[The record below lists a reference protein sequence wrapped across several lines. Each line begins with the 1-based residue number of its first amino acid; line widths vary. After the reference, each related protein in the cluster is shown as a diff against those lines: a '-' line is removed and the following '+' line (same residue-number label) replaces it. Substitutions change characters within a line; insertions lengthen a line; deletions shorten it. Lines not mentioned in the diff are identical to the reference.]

1 MNTNVTTDTYFK
13 LDKIIYYMNDK
24 ITERISE
31 GSTEEDLEEAY
42 IELGKAVIQKDEVET
57 QLRENMNDE
66 QLAAFDDLIKLHE
79 RQRSLEYRLHYM
91 ENELEKMLDTK
102 RRLDE
107 TLEYGERVLDLVEET
122 IRKLDEQEAAES

>member
-13 LDKIIYYMNDK
+13 LDKIIYY
-24 ITERISE
+24 
-31 GSTEEDLEEAY
+31 
-42 IELGKAVIQKDEVET
+42 
-57 QLRENMNDE
+57 MNDE